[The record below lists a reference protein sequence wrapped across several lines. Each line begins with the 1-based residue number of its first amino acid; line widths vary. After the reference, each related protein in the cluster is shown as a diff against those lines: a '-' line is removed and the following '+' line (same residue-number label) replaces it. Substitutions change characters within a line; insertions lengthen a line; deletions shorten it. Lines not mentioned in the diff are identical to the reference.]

1 MQHASPETLDDL
13 IESALPP
20 LEVCRQAR
28 LSRDSRFDGHF
39 FIGVLSTGVYC
50 RPICPAR
57 TPNEAN
63 VRYYPSAAA
72 ASEAGYR
79 PCLRCRPE
87 AAPSRP
93 EWSLASDTVLRGLR
107 MIEAGYLNDNGA
119 AALAE
124 SLGVSERHLSRLF
137 AQELGAAP
145 RTIAGLC
152 RANLARNLLLG
163 TSLNHAEVAHHAGF
177 GSLSR
182 FNHEIRRIFQCSP
195 SQLRSRSKSRMPAV
209 VTLHLPVGQPYD
221 FDWVFVYLS
230 RRALVGVEEVTGEPG
245 AWRFRRRLHAP
256 QNAVEDEAWVQV
268 DQADDGL
275 CVTFPLGH
283 EPLYQLLQR
292 VRRVFDLQADGS
304 VIHEFLAEQD
314 ELAAWVTQAPGLR
327 VVGAWDGYET
337 AVRAVLGQQVSVQR
351 GTELANRMMA
361 SYGNGAFPAPEQ
373 LVHRDVAELGMRG
386 RRGRAIARLAQLV
399 ADGLLVVDEF
409 VDADDLQR
417 QLQSIDGIGPWT
429 ANYIRMRAGKD
440 PDAFPDNDWVVLKQ
454 LGSTAAQARRT
465 AEAWR
470 PWRAYALMY
479 LWYAA
484 GQRRAAG

>member
-1 MQHASPETLDDL
+1 MQQASTETLGDR
-13 IESALPP
+13 IGSALPP
-20 LEVCRQAR
+20 PEVCRQAR
-28 LSRDSRFDGHF
+28 LNKDPRFDGRF
-39 FIGVLSTGVYC
+39 FIAVRSTGVFC

-57 TPNEAN
+57 IPSEAN

-72 ASEAGYR
+72 ASETGYR

-93 EWSLASDTVLRGLR
+93 EWTLTSDTVLRGMR
-107 MIEAGYLNDNGA
+107 MIKAGYLNDRST
-119 AALAE
+119 AALADA
-124 SLGVSERHLSRLF
+124 LGVSERHLSRLF
-137 AQELGAAP
+137 VQDLGASP
-145 RTIAGLC
+145 ITIAGLC
-152 RANLARNLLLG
+152 RANLARDLLLG
-163 TSLNHAEVAHHAGF
+163 TSLNHSEVAHHAGYA
-177 GSLSR
+177 SLSR
-182 FNHEIRRIFQCSP
+182 FNHEIRSIFQCRPGDLRARRKSP
-195 SQLRSRSKSRMPAV
+195 MPA
-209 VTLHLPVGQPYD
+209 TLTMHLPVREPYD
-221 FDWVFVYLS
+221 FDWVFGYLS
-230 RRALVGVEEVTGEPG
+230 RRALVGVEEVTGEAG
-245 AWRFRRRLHAP
+245 AWRFRRRLHAA

-275 CVTFPLGH
+275 FATFPLGH
-283 EPLYQLLQR
+283 EPVYQLLQR
-292 VRRVFDLQADGS
+292 VCRVFDLQADGS
-304 VIHEFLAEQD
+304 VVREFLAKQV
-314 ELAAWVTQAPGLR
+314 ELAPWVAQAPGLR

-351 GTELANRMMA
+351 GTELANRMIA
-361 SYGNGAFPAPEQ
+361 SYGDGLFPAPEQ
-373 LVHRDVAELGMRG
+373 LMHRDVAELGMPG

-399 ADGLLVVDEF
+399 ADGRLVVDEF
-409 VDADDLQR
+409 VDADDLQQ

-454 LGSTAAQARRT
+454 LGGTAAQARRT